1 MAAGRCTSGH
11 DFARPYETYPPDSRP
26 AVNLGFLTVPFGEW
40 PLEKVARWARDN
52 GFRSLEIACWPAE
65 SGDARRYAGVTH
77 IDVDSLDS
85 GKASEIRALLDE
97 IGIEISGLGYYPNN
111 LHADPAHRE
120 AVNEHT
126 RKVIRAAECLGV
138 GVVNT
143 FVGRDKDRDHPGNM
157 DEFRKVWPALVLEAE
172 SANVKIGIENCPM
185 LFSLDE
191 WPGGVN
197 LAYSPAIWR
206 EMFAEIPSD
215 NFGLNFDPSH
225 LIWQM
230 IDMER
235 AIYEFADRIVHV
247 HAKDL
252 EIQRDGL
259 YEHGVMSLGMG
270 WQVPRLPG
278 LGEVR
283 WDRFFAAL
291 YASGYDG
298 PVIIEHEDRKFEG
311 SEELIIRGFH
321 LARDVLSPY
330 IV

>member
-1 MAAGRCTSGH
+1 MK
-11 DFARPYETYPPDSRP
+11 
-26 AVNLGFLTVPFGEW
+26 LGFVTAPFGDW
-40 PLEKVARWARDN
+40 SLEQVARWAKDN
-52 GFRSLEIACWPAE
+52 GFDALEVCCWPAG

-77 IDVDSLDS
+77 IDVDSVDDA
-85 GKASEIRALLDE
+85 KASEIRTLLEE

-111 LHADPAHRE
+111 LHPDPAHRE

-126 RKVIRAAECLGV
+126 KKVIRAAGV
-138 GVVNT
+138 LDVPVVNT
-143 FVGRDKDRDHPGNM
+143 FVGRDKDRSYPDNLV
-157 DEFRKVWPALVLEAE
+157 EFRKVWPALVEEAE
-172 SANVKIGIENCPM
+172 AAHVKIGIENCPM
-185 LFSLDE
+185 IFSLDE

-197 LAYSPAIWR
+197 LASTPASWR
-206 EMFAEIPSD
+206 DMFHEIPSA

-230 IDMER
+230 IDVER
-235 AIYEFADRIVHV
+235 AIYDFAERIVHV

-252 EIQRDGL
+252 EIRPDGL

-278 LGEVR
+278 LGQVR
-283 WDRFFAAL
+283 WDRFFAAI

-311 SEELIIRGFH
+311 SDELVIRGFQ
-321 LARDVLSPY
+321 LARDVLRTY